1 MSELTKDQIMITLV
15 VSVAESEQIV
25 SALEAGFSELSA
37 RIKSHTTPQEAA
49 QRAAYANTGQMHS
62 QE

>member
-1 MSELTKDQIMITLV
+1 MSELTKDQILITLV

-25 SALEAGFSELSA
+25 SALEKCFPDLSA

-49 QRAAYANTGQMHS
+49 QREAYATTGQMNP